1 MKTKSILAMTLSLA
15 IVSSFSACGD
25 LKMADYD
32 IPTYADDKQI
42 TIGAWSG
49 SRHDLTDAELYNLQK
64 AGINLLVGLRPEKT
78 SEMEALDRCAEFGI
92 NVLLDQRPGHRPWS
106 GEVPEYNDRENF
118 LGYLMYDEPMPGDL
132 LTLKKLKEKF
142 DEKMKDKMFFINL
155 FPSGGVGDYKEY
167 IESYIY
173 ELQLPIVSYDNYSL
187 FLDSETQEIYIRE
200 NYLYDFDV
208 ASQVAEEAGVP
219 FWYTLLTAGHLNY
232 TNPTKTELEWQMNLA
247 MTYGAQGLV
256 HYVYASHDPDY
267 EDTIVDMSG
276 NPTEQYYEIVEAQA
290 GILAWDHIYMNFDWL
305 ATSNVE
311 GEEEVTGLLDWTSS
325 QVDLDTYGVIE
336 SMTSDVDV
344 LVGHFE
350 DADKNAGFMVT
361 NLTTPV
367 ESITANV
374 SVELDSKYK
383 GALVIDKGVE
393 TVVSLKKGVLDL
405 EIEAGAG
412 VFVIPL
418 KKAK

>member
-1 MKTKSILAMTLSLA
+1 MKKKSILAMALSLA
-15 IVSSFSACGD
+15 AVSSFSACGD
-25 LKMADYD
+25 LMTVNYD
-32 IPTYADDKQI
+32 VPTYADDKQI

-49 SRHDLTDAELYNLQK
+49 SRHDLTDAELYNLKQ
-64 AGINLLVGLRPEKT
+64 AGINLLVGLRPEKI
-78 SEMEALDRCAEFGI
+78 SEMDALDRCAEFGI

-118 LGYLMYDEPMPGDL
+118 WGYLMYDEPMPGDL
-132 LTLKKLKEKF
+132 LTLKNLKEEF
-142 DEKMKDKMFFINL
+142 DKKMSDKMFFINL
-155 FPSGGVGDYKEY
+155 FPSGGVGDYKDY
-167 IESYIY
+167 VSSYVNGMG
-173 ELQLPIVSYDNYSL
+173 LPVVSYDNYSL
-187 FLDSETQEIYIRE
+187 FLDNETQEIYVRE

-232 TNPTKTELEWQMNLA
+232 TNPTQTELEWQMNLA

-276 NPTEQYYEIVEAQA
+276 NPTEQYYEVVEAHA
-290 GILAWDHIYMNFDWL
+290 GIRAWDHIYMSFDWL

-311 GEEEVTGLLDWTSS
+311 GTEEVTGLLDWTRC
-325 QVDLDTYGVIE
+325 QVDLNTYGVIE
-336 SMTSDVDV
+336 AVTSDVDV

-367 ESITANV
+367 ESITANT
-374 SVELDSKYK
+374 SVQLNSQYK

-393 TVVSLKKGVLDL
+393 TIVPLKKGVLNL

-418 KKAK
+418 KAAK

>member
-1 MKTKSILAMTLSLA
+1 MKKKSILAMALSLA
-15 IVSSFSACGD
+15 VVSSFSACGD
-25 LKMADYD
+25 FTTVNYD
-32 IPTYADDKQI
+32 VPTYADDKQI

-49 SRHDLTDAELYNLQK
+49 SRHDLTDAELYNLKQ
-64 AGINLLVGLRPEKT
+64 AGFNLLVGLRPEKVT
-78 SEMEALDRCAEFGI
+78 ETEALDRCAEFGI

-118 LGYLMYDEPMPGDL
+118 WGYLMYDEPMPGDL
-132 LTLKKLKEKF
+132 MTLKRIKEEF
-142 DEKMKDKMFFINL
+142 DKKMKDKMFFVNL
-155 FPSGGVGDYKEY
+155 FPSGGVGDYREY
-167 IESYIY
+167 VESYIY
-173 ELQLPIVSYDNYSL
+173 DLGLPVVSYDNYSL
-187 FLDSETQEIYIRE
+187 FLDNETQEIYVRD

-208 ASQVAEEAGVP
+208 GSQVAEEAGVP

-232 TNPTKTELEWQMNLA
+232 TNPTKTELEWQMHLA

-267 EDTIVDMSG
+267 EDTIVDMEG
-276 NPTEQYYEIVEAQA
+276 NPTEQYYEIVEAHES
-290 GILAWDHIYMNFDWL
+290 ICSWDHIYMNFDWL

-311 GEEEVTGLLDWTSS
+311 GTDVITGLLDWTSS
-325 QVDLDTYGVIE
+325 QVDLNTYGVIE

-367 ESITANV
+367 EDITANV
-374 SVELDSKYK
+374 SVQLSSQYK
-383 GALVIDKGVE
+383 GALVINKGEE
-393 TVVSLKKGVLDL
+393 TIVPLTKGALDL
-405 EIEAGAG
+405 EIEAGAAL
-412 VFVIPL
+412 FVIPL
-418 KKAK
+418 KAAK